1 MTDKTETPKTDHE
14 HVLTLVQSLYNRA
27 YADKPDAVPFEPS
40 DTLAGLIDQLD
51 NMLVGVLDEREEL
64 TKENKQLRKN
74 QLDLFDSLDTSSHEL
89 ASLIEHVNNELSNN
103 ISSADTEPPE
113 YLDAETPYKAYHLL
127 MDILPFIST
136 HGEDTNHLVERM
148 YTRRTASHAKLPTPL
163 PIHDPEMYK
172 RCAEKTKHAIDEWR
186 LRIHAHDQTY
196 LETTLKFRALASTQL
211 HLLYQQMACPHND
224 TRVTEYPDVPD
235 KTFTCVKCHASYT
248 DSGATSHE

>member
-136 HGEDTNHLVERM
+136 HGEDTNSLWSVC
-148 YTRRTASHAKLPTPL
+148 
-163 PIHDPEMYK
+163 IHVVQCLILNYSQPQRQFM
-172 RCAEKTKHAIDEWR
+172 
-186 LRIHAHDQTY
+186 
-196 LETTLKFRALASTQL
+196 TLKCISAAQRRRST
-211 HLLYQQMACPHND
+211 LLTSGGSKFVRM
-224 TRVTEYPDVPD
+224 T
-235 KTFTCVKCHASYT
+235 KCT
-248 DSGATSHE
+248 